1 MADPVVRLQD
11 QRGMQLVRFVTS
23 LAATRGDLMGAVP
36 FAEAKGWS
44 STAGVLKA
52 LVAPLGQG
60 DVASAL
66 WPITVD
72 LSEVLR
78 PLTVIGRLQGM
89 RRVPFATRVLAQTAG
104 GVGTWISE
112 GQPIAVKAD
121 AFAVGS
127 AMFATKCAGINV
139 VTTELLLNATP
150 ASYPII
156 ANDLVSGVAQAL
168 DVAFVDPSNAGDAA
182 TPASITHGAT
192 SFEST
197 GSTVAAVDYDLGR
210 LLGALTD
217 ANCSLATA
225 AWIMSPRTASSL
237 ARLRGSGGGP
247 AYPLITARGGSL
259 LGQPVITSGNVK
271 ASGSPGETL
280 IALVEADEVLLADEG
295 QGDIEL
301 SNEAALQL
309 SDGPSTGA
317 QAQVSLWQM
326 GLVGV
331 KTTRTV
337 NWTIRRATSAAVL
350 RSVLY

>member
-1 MADPVVRLQD
+1 
-11 QRGMQLVRFVTS
+11 MQLVRFVTS

-89 RRVPFATRVLAQTAG
+89 RRVPFATRVLTQTAG
-104 GVGTWISE
+104 GVGTWVSE
-112 GQPIAVKAD
+112 GRPIAVKAD
-121 AFAVGS
+121 GFAVGS

-139 VTTELLLNATP
+139 VTAEFLMNAAP

-156 ANDLVSGVAQAL
+156 ANDLVAGVAEAL
-168 DVAFVDPSNAGDAA
+168 DHSLLDPGNAGDAA
-182 TPASITHGAT
+182 TPAAITHGAT
-192 SFEST
+192 SFESS
-197 GSTVAAVDYDLGR
+197 GSTLAQVDSDLGK
-210 LLGALTD
+210 LVDSLTS
-217 ANCSLATA
+217 NNFSLATA
-225 AWIMSPRTASSL
+225 SWIMSPKTAAFL
-237 ARLRGSGGGP
+237 GRLRGSGG
-247 AYPLITARGGSL
+247 AAAFPLINARGGSL
-259 LGQPVITSGNVK
+259 MGLPVLTSGNVV
-271 ASGSPGETL
+271 SEGSPGEGL
-280 IALVEADEVLLADEG
+280 ICLAEANEILLADDG
-295 QGDIEL
+295 AGDVEL

-309 SDGPSTGA
+309 SDAPSTGA

-331 KTTRTV
+331 KCTRIV
-337 NWTIRRATSAAVL
+337 NWAVRRPAAVATL
-350 RSVLY
+350 RSVVY